1 VQQGELVMTSE
12 KKLDYLGFVITWL
25 QTRLPNGSWRVMLT
39 SDDPH
44 LLTKLGGRAK
54 EFMDSH
60 SLEGAI
66 RKAQQDVDEL
76 WEAVS

>member
-1 VQQGELVMTSE
+1 MTSE

-25 QTRLPNGSWRVMLT
+25 QTRMPNGCWRVILT
-39 SDDPH
+39 SDDPR
-44 LLTKLGGRAK
+44 LLTRLGGRTK
-54 EFMDSH
+54 EFSDSY

>member
-25 QTRLPNGSWRVMLT
+25 QTRLPNGTWRVMLT
-39 SDDPH
+39 SDDPY

-54 EFMDSH
+54 EFMDAH

>member
-1 VQQGELVMTSE
+1 VEQGELVMTSE

-25 QTRLPNGSWRVMLT
+25 QTRISNDSWRVILT
-39 SDDPH
+39 SDDPG
-44 LLTKLGGRAK
+44 LLTRLGGGAK
-54 EFMDSH
+54 EFRDSH

>member
-1 VQQGELVMTSE
+1 MTSE
-12 KKLDYLGFVITWL
+12 GKLDYLGFMIAWPQART
-25 QTRLPNGSWRVMLT
+25 PGDSWRVILS
-39 SDDPH
+39 SDDPR

-54 EFMDSH
+54 EFRDSR